1 MIRIDDKKNCSGCG
15 ACAGICP
22 KKCLTMQAD
31 EEGFLYPQADA
42 SLCIECGLCLRA
54 CPLLHR
60 PEQHEVCGVYGV
72 KNHDD
77 GIRRRSSS
85 GGMFSLLAGSV
96 IDEGGIVFGAAFDS
110 SLQVCHCGAESREE
124 LAALRGS
131 KYVQSRLGG
140 VYAEVRSLLRSGRS
154 VMFSGT
160 PCQAAGL
167 KGFLQKD
174 YDNLIAVD
182 IVCHG
187 VPSPKVYNKHLAEI
201 AAAAGEPVERV
212 EFRNK
217 DKGWKGGETLFYT
230 AHHKFG
236 DTKRREDYMR
246 LFLNNVS
253 IRPSCGSCAFNNR
266 RSLADITLADYWGV
280 DKQHP
285 DFDDDRGVTLVI
297 VNTEKGRRLFE
308 KLRGSMDVLE
318 ISFEEGAEYNW
329 AVVKSLALH
338 PQRERFFA
346 ELDKK
351 TLKELAAELLDK

>member
-1 MIRIDDKKNCSGCG
+1 MIRIEDKKNCCGCG
-15 ACAGICP
+15 ACAAICP
-22 KKCLTMQAD
+22 KKCLTMKAD

-42 SLCIECGLCLRA
+42 SLCIECGLCERV

-60 PEQHEVCGVYGV
+60 PGQHEVCGVYGV
-72 KNHDD
+72 RNRDEE
-77 GIRRRSSS
+77 IRMQSSS

-96 IDEGGIVFGAAFDS
+96 LDGGGTVFGAAFDS
-110 SLQVCHCGAESREE
+110 GLQVCHRAVSSRNE

-131 KYVQSRLGG
+131 KYVQSRLDG
-140 VYAEVRSLLRSGRS
+140 VYAEARSLLKNGSS
-154 VMFSGT
+154 VLFSGT
-160 PCQAAGL
+160 PCQIAGL
-167 KGFLQKD
+167 KGFLQKE
-174 YDNLIAVD
+174 YVGLITVD

-187 VPSPKVYNKHLAEI
+187 VPSPKAYNKHLADI
-201 AAAAGEPVERV
+201 AAAAGEPVIKV
-212 EFRNK
+212 QFRSK

-230 AHHKFG
+230 EHHKFG

-266 RSLADITLADYWGV
+266 RSLADITLADYWGI
-280 DKQHP
+280 DKQYP

-297 VNTEKGRRLFE
+297 LNTEKGRQLFE
-308 KLRGSMDVLE
+308 KLRCGMDVLE
-318 ISFEEGAEYNW
+318 TTFAKGAEYNW

-338 PQRERFFA
+338 PQRDHFFA
-346 ELDKK
+346 GLGKK